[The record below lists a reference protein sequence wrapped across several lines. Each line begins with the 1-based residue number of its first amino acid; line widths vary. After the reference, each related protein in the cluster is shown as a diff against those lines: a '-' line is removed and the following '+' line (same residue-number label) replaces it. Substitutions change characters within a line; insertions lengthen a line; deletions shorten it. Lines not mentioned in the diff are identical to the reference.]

1 MQLEITE
8 TNSAAVSRTPLL
20 NIRWSA
26 IFAGLA
32 VGLAANMLLMMLGTA
47 LGLAFFE
54 IDGADGGM
62 TVPLVASIWN
72 TASMV
77 ISAFVGGYVAARGSG
92 LKRTSDGVLHA
103 ISAWGMTLLL
113 ATFMAGSVSGTTFN
127 AMFPSLQERN
137 VSDTVRLLGGLDEGN
152 RQAAAQSLQRNLGIS
167 EYRAQE
173 IIDQTLALSGRED
186 EASERGR
193 AAARE
198 TLRTATVVSAWLT
211 VATLLSLLAA
221 LGGGV
226 FGVSGSR
233 RVLHRRTT
241 HVA

>member
-8 TNSAAVSRTPLL
+8 THSAAIPRMPVL

-32 VGLAANMLLMMLGTA
+32 VGLAVNMLLMMAGAA

-54 IDGADGGM
+54 MEGSDGGM
-62 TVPLVASIWN
+62 AVPLAASIWN
-72 TASMV
+72 TVSMV
-77 ISAFVGGYVAARGSG
+77 LSAFVGGYVAARGSG

-103 ISAWGMTLLL
+103 VSAWGMTLLL
-113 ATFMAGSVSGTTFN
+113 ATFMAGSVSGATFN

-137 VSDTVRLLGGLDEGN
+137 VSDTARVIGSLDEGN
-152 RQAAAQSLQRNLGIS
+152 RQVAVQSLQRNLGIS

-173 IIDQTLALSGRED
+173 IIDQALALSGREE

-211 VATLLSLLAA
+211 VSTLLSLLAA

-226 FGVSGSR
+226 TGASGSR
-233 RVLHRRTT
+233 RVLHRHTT
-241 HVA
+241 HIA